1 MAEKVRGKAEREIRD
16 TSCDRLCQKTSN
28 VERGELKAGAKE
40 DSQRERLDGRRRE
53 ILERKET

>member
-1 MAEKVRGKAEREIRD
+1 MAEKVRGKADREIKDR
-16 TSCDRLCQKTSN
+16 SCDRVCQKRRN

-40 DSQRERLDGRRRE
+40 DSQRERLDGRRRV